1 MKSIENKSKIKYRGE
16 MLQGRNLRPS
26 FNCLLFGPKSFT
38 GKLHYLAEMY
48 SQANC
53 VITPK
58 LIHRQNHY
66 LAKINSQ
73 MKYPV

>member
-48 SQANC
+48 SQA
-53 VITPK
+53 K
-58 LIHRQNHY
+58 LCY
-66 LAKINSQ
+66 YAEINSQ
-73 MKYPV
+73 AKSLFGKN